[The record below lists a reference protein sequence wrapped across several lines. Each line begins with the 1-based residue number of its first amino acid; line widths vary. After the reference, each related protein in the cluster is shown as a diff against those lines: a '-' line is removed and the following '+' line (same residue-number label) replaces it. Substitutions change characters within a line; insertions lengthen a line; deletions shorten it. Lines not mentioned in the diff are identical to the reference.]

1 MADST
6 TYLQQLIHDLIDLS
20 RVGRSGVEVLGSGIG
35 IEGDHGTDVRI
46 VLPAA
51 VHARWPS
58 HELTAGSMR

>member
-1 MADST
+1 MGLA
-6 TYLQQLIHDLIDLS
+6 ICRKI
-20 RVGRSGVEVLGSGIG
+20 VEVLGGGIG